1 MHQQEPHTL
10 IEMLEVRANNSG
22 EKTAFTFEGQPT
34 SFQTLWQSINQFS
47 SHLIDKG
54 LAPKERVVIALP
66 NGAEFFFAFYGVQ
79 HAGGIAVPLFPDS
92 GTERIASITKAC
104 DARFVV
110 LPDGSSKKSELEVKG
125 FLILEYRSLLLH
137 FQQLA
142 VGLQSYPEIQ
152 PDDIAFLQYTSGST
166 GNPKGVM
173 LTHANLLTNMQ
184 QMIAGMQITKEDI
197 FVSWLPAYHDMGLIL
212 MTMVPFYL
220 AAEVHL
226 LPADL
231 RSVRDWFKT
240 IHVSR
245 GTFTA
250 APDFAYRL
258 CLRHLDMLREYDITS
273 LRVALNAA
281 EPVRAAT
288 ITGFESAFGLA
299 NVMVAGYGLAEA
311 TVGVSMWTPQT
322 PMRVDANGLVSV
334 GRPFPDVD
342 IKILKD
348 NPSNKIGEIV
358 IKSAANS
365 KGYFN
370 NSKETKVLF
379 WNNGYIHSGDLG
391 YIDEDGY
398 LYIVGRKKNIIK
410 HAGETIAPQEIEE
423 TVDAIHGV
431 RFSAAVGIDRGRIEG
446 EQAYVF
452 VEVREKP
459 NISEWG
465 YELTLE
471 IVQAI
476 YDRLGIRPARV
487 YLVKPHTIPKTH
499 NGKIQHVRLRE
510 YYLDGI
516 LREQGKILYPEY

>member
-1 MHQQEPHTL
+1 LKSNTL
-10 IEMLEVRANNSG
+10 IEMLEVRAEDSG

-34 SFQTLWQSINQFS
+34 SFQMLWQSVNQFAS
-47 SHLIDKG
+47 YLLDQG
-54 LAPKERVVIALP
+54 LGSKERVIIALS

-79 HAGGIAVPLFPDS
+79 RAGGIAVPLFPDS
-92 GTERIASITKAC
+92 SAERIASIAKSC
-104 DARFVV
+104 EARFVV
-110 LPDGSSKKSELEVKG
+110 LPESSLKRRELEAKDFSCFTVSETQKAE
-125 FLILEYRSLLLH
+125 LRIN
-137 FQQLA
+137 
-142 VGLQSYPEIQ
+142 YPEIQ

-173 LTHANLLTNMQ
+173 LAHANLLTNMR
-184 QMIAGMQITKEDI
+184 QMITGMQITKEDI
-197 FVSWLPAYHDMGLIL
+197 FVSWLPIYHDMGLIL

-220 AAEVHL
+220 AADVHL

-231 RSVRDWFKT
+231 RSVRDWLKT
-240 IHVSR
+240 IHASR

-258 CLRHLDMLREYDITS
+258 CLRHLDSLREYDISS

-288 ITGFESAFGLA
+288 ITGFESAFGLV

-322 PMRVDANGLVSV
+322 PARVDANGLVSV
-334 GRPFPDVD
+334 GHPFPDVEL
-342 IKILKD
+342 KILKD
-348 NPSNKIGEIV
+348 DPSSQIGEIV

-365 KGYFN
+365 NGYFN
-370 NSKETKVLF
+370 NPTETAALF
-379 WNNGYIHSGDLG
+379 WKDGYIHSGDLG
-391 YIDEDGY
+391 YVDEAGY
-398 LYIVGRKKNIIK
+398 LYIAGRRKNIIK

-423 TVDAIHGV
+423 TVEAISGV
-431 RFSAAVGIDRGRIEG
+431 RASAAVGIDHGRVEG

-465 YELTLE
+465 YELSVE

-476 YDRLGIRPARV
+476 HGRLGLRPARV
-487 YLVKPHTIPKTH
+487 ILVKPHTIPKTH

-510 YYLDGI
+510 SYLDGT
-516 LREQGKILYPEY
+516 LRAQGKILYPEY